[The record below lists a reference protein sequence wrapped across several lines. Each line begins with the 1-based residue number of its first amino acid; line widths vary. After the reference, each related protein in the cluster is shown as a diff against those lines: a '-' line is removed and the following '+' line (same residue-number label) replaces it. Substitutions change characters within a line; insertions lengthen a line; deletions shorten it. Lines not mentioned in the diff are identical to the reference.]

1 MVQVSPTF
9 GGMEQSDSRGGTSIL
24 VMDVPIRVA
33 GITGTLSL
41 LIGIDTGLG
50 PKANR

>member
-33 GITGTLSL
+33 GITGTLGW
-41 LIGIDTGLG
+41 LIGIETG
-50 PKANR
+50 PRPEANR

>member
-33 GITGTLSL
+33 GITGTLRL